1 MNEGKTIG
9 ELVGRPFL
17 KRYDQLREYQQK
29 HGHCYTTTEDK
40 ELHRWVLRMRQI
52 RKLNDPALTKVKVG
66 MLNDIGFIWDL
77 RLDSLFKK
85 RLTHVTRNQ
94 AIVTLKEQRNWVDKF
109 IIHLRRI

>member
-52 RKLNDPALTKVKVG
+52 RKLNDPALTPLKVD
-66 MLNDIGFIWDL
+66 MLNDICFIWDL

>member
-1 MNEGKTIG
+1 MDEGKTIE

-52 RKLNDPALTKVKVG
+52 RKLNDPALTPLKVG
-66 MLNDIGFIWDL
+66 MLNDLGFIWDL

-85 RLTHVTRNQ
+85 RITRTTRNQ
-94 AIVTLKEQRNWVDKF
+94 AIAILKEQKNWVDKF